1 MVGARD
7 GPLNLEGVRPVC
19 LGAPL
24 APGATSSPI
33 VQLHGPC
40 VCHVCDSAA
49 EVDDES
55 STWDVLGCHVIL

>member
-1 MVGARD
+1 
-7 GPLNLEGVRPVC
+7 
-19 LGAPL
+19 
-24 APGATSSPI
+24 
-33 VQLHGPC
+33 